1 MDNKNIGNN
10 KLPSF
15 TKLDDRIIAKHSSSP
30 SLVIRTNLDEK
41 DATEQNPYF
50 NGSNEKEIKEYFE
63 E

>member
-1 MDNKNIGNN
+1 MENKNIGND
-10 KLPSF
+10 KLPPF
-15 TKLDDRIIAKHSSSP
+15 TKLDDRLIAQHSSSP

-41 DATEQNPYF
+41 NSTEENPYY